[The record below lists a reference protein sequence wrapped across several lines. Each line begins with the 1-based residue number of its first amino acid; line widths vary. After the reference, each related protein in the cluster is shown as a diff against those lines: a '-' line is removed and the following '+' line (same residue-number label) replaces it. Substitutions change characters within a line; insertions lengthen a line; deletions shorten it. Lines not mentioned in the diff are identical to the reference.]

1 MYDEAEVIH
10 TFVDN
15 HRISEQPCATRA
27 AMELLPRSKPSTI
40 PAAIASTFFSAP
52 AISTPVTSLYHEELQ
67 TGDATATINRK
78 GFLFHNVKLNCY
90 DYYTTKCRKSIKS
103 C

>member
-1 MYDEAEVIH
+1 MLLWTRHLKINVSKAKIIH

-27 AMELLPRSKPSTI
+27 AMELLPRFKPSTI

-52 AISTPVTSLYHEELQ
+52 AISTPITSLFHQELQ
-67 TGDATATINRK
+67 SVDTQTQ
-78 GFLFHNVKLNCY
+78 
-90 DYYTTKCRKSIKS
+90 SIQRVS
-103 C
+103 